1 MNGDKSVEE
10 IKKTAVGAAKEAVQ
24 EVKESVEATAEDMEN
39 VPEVHLETPEA
50 DVEVTFIDDRDKEA
64 EGLIHWA
71 AARAGVI
78 VAAPLLGTVSLIAN
92 EVYMISKIGSV
103 YGVDV
108 PQKAVLSFIGSLGA
122 TVVGTTVATL
132 LPIPFI
138 QIPIGISVTYGLGK
152 AAVRWIKDGMPDD
165 TRPYKA
171 VFEEGRAEGNT
182 LVGEIKENPEKDIPL
197 GDEKRDFT
205 KEIKKTVDDVY
216 PEKAHEA
223 VDKLADQLVD
233 TFNLLGEQLVTALK
247 KAGMTDEQIEKA
259 KYTTIGAAEIAK
271 ETAEKTAKNLRAVAR
286 VKSRKLQ
293 EEARQKA
300 SEMKEQAKEQMEEL
314 QKKKEEMR
322 RQSEIRAEQAKLKSE
337 KLKAQARI
345 QMQEA
350 KVQADKLKEQVRT
363 QAEIAQD
370 KANELKEKVNARAD
384 DYRRNVSAAA
394 NRAKADI
401 LGYVDD
407 FRTKTEEIA
416 SRFTFYIYSQ
426 GSRRYACWARGRRG
440 LVPWTEI
447 LPGLLQCHFGQ
458 GLHGVDGGS
467 SSAAFPLPRVEGG
480 GGSIPSACGEGDDRR
495 RLLSGE

>member
-10 IKKTAVGAAKEAVQ
+10 IKKAAVGAAKEAAQ

-205 KEIKKTVDDVY
+205 KEIKETVDGVY

-259 KYTTIGAAEIAK
+259 KNI
-271 ETAEKTAKNLRAVAR
+271 
-286 VKSRKLQ
+286 
-293 EEARQKA
+293 
-300 SEMKEQAKEQMEEL
+300 
-314 QKKKEEMR
+314 
-322 RQSEIRAEQAKLKSE
+322 
-337 KLKAQARI
+337 
-345 QMQEA
+345 
-350 KVQADKLKEQVRT
+350 
-363 QAEIAQD
+363 
-370 KANELKEKVNARAD
+370 
-384 DYRRNVSAAA
+384 
-394 NRAKADI
+394 
-401 LGYVDD
+401 
-407 FRTKTEEIA
+407 
-416 SRFTFYIYSQ
+416 
-426 GSRRYACWARGRRG
+426 
-440 LVPWTEI
+440 
-447 LPGLLQCHFGQ
+447 
-458 GLHGVDGGS
+458 
-467 SSAAFPLPRVEGG
+467 
-480 GGSIPSACGEGDDRR
+480 
-495 RLLSGE
+495 

>member
-300 SEMKEQAKEQMEEL
+300 SEMKEQMEEL

-401 LGYVDD
+401 LGYVYD
-407 FRTKTEEIA
+407 FRTRTEERAAQIRA
-416 SRFTFYIYSQ
+416 KDRNAKGGAIEGSEFSQ
-426 GSRRYACWARGRRG
+426 ETVGK
-440 LVPWTEI
+440 
-447 LPGLLQCHFGQ
+447 
-458 GLHGVDGGS
+458 S
-467 SSAAFPLPRVEGG
+467 SEKTKK
-480 GGSIPSACGEGDDRR
+480 
-495 RLLSGE
+495 

>member
-10 IKKTAVGAAKEAVQ
+10 IKKAAVGAAKEAAQ

-182 LVGEIKENPEKDIPL
+182 LVGEIKE
-197 GDEKRDFT
+197 
-205 KEIKKTVDDVY
+205 TVDDVY

-337 KLKAQARI
+337 KLKAQVRI

-407 FRTKTEEIA
+407 FRTKTEERAAQIRA
-416 SRFTFYIYSQ
+416 KDRNAKGGAIEGSEFSQ
-426 GSRRYACWARGRRG
+426 ETVGK
-440 LVPWTEI
+440 
-447 LPGLLQCHFGQ
+447 
-458 GLHGVDGGS
+458 S
-467 SSAAFPLPRVEGG
+467 SEKTKK
-480 GGSIPSACGEGDDRR
+480 
-495 RLLSGE
+495 

>member
-1 MNGDKSVEE
+1 MEKL
-10 IKKTAVGAAKEAVQ
+10 KKILKRI
-24 EVKESVEATAEDMEN
+24 
-39 VPEVHLETPEA
+39 
-50 DVEVTFIDDRDKEA
+50 F
-64 EGLIHWA
+64 
-71 AARAGVI
+71 
-78 VAAPLLGTVSLIAN
+78 PLA
-92 EVYMISKIGSV
+92 M
-103 YGVDV
+103 
-108 PQKAVLSFIGSLGA
+108 
-122 TVVGTTVATL
+122 
-132 LPIPFI
+132 
-138 QIPIGISVTYGLGK
+138 
-152 AAVRWIKDGMPDD
+152 
-165 TRPYKA
+165 
-171 VFEEGRAEGNT
+171 
-182 LVGEIKENPEKDIPL
+182 
-197 GDEKRDFT
+197 KR
-205 KEIKKTVDDVY
+205 EIKKTVDDVY

-407 FRTKTEEIA
+407 FRTRTEERAAQIRA
-416 SRFTFYIYSQ
+416 KDRNAKGGAIEGSEFSQ
-426 GSRRYACWARGRRG
+426 ETVGK
-440 LVPWTEI
+440 
-447 LPGLLQCHFGQ
+447 
-458 GLHGVDGGS
+458 S
-467 SSAAFPLPRVEGG
+467 SE
-480 GGSIPSACGEGDDRR
+480 ETKK
-495 RLLSGE
+495 

>member
-205 KEIKKTVDDVY
+205 KEIKETVDDVY
-216 PEKAHEA
+216 
-223 VDKLADQLVD
+223 

-370 KANELKEKVNARAD
+370 KAKELKEKVNARAD

-407 FRTKTEEIA
+407 FCTKTEERAAQIRA
-416 SRFTFYIYSQ
+416 KDRNAKGGAIEDSEFSQ
-426 GSRRYACWARGRRG
+426 ETVGK
-440 LVPWTEI
+440 
-447 LPGLLQCHFGQ
+447 
-458 GLHGVDGGS
+458 S
-467 SSAAFPLPRVEGG
+467 SEKTKK
-480 GGSIPSACGEGDDRR
+480 
-495 RLLSGE
+495 

>member
-10 IKKTAVGAAKEAVQ
+10 IKKAAVGAAREAAQ

-197 GDEKRDFT
+197 GDEKR
-205 KEIKKTVDDVY
+205 EIKKTVDDVY

-407 FRTKTEEIA
+407 FRTRTEERAAQIRA
-416 SRFTFYIYSQ
+416 KDRNAKGGAIEGSEFSQ
-426 GSRRYACWARGRRG
+426 ETVGK
-440 LVPWTEI
+440 
-447 LPGLLQCHFGQ
+447 
-458 GLHGVDGGS
+458 S
-467 SSAAFPLPRVEGG
+467 SE
-480 GGSIPSACGEGDDRR
+480 ETKK
-495 RLLSGE
+495 

>member
-10 IKKTAVGAAKEAVQ
+10 IKKTAVGAEKEAVQ

-39 VPEVHLETPEA
+39 VPEVHFETPEA

-314 QKKKEEMR
+314 R

-407 FRTKTEEIA
+407 FRTKTEERAAQIRA
-416 SRFTFYIYSQ
+416 KDRNAKGGAIEGSEFSQ
-426 GSRRYACWARGRRG
+426 ETVGK
-440 LVPWTEI
+440 
-447 LPGLLQCHFGQ
+447 
-458 GLHGVDGGS
+458 S
-467 SSAAFPLPRVEGG
+467 SEKTKK
-480 GGSIPSACGEGDDRR
+480 
-495 RLLSGE
+495 

>member
-10 IKKTAVGAAKEAVQ
+10 IKKTAVGAEKEAVQ

-50 DVEVTFIDDRDKEA
+50 DVEVTFSDKEA

-205 KEIKKTVDDVY
+205 KEIKETVDDVY

-337 KLKAQARI
+337 KLKAQVRI

-407 FRTKTEEIA
+407 FRTKTEERAAQIRA
-416 SRFTFYIYSQ
+416 KDRNAKGGAIEGSEFSQ
-426 GSRRYACWARGRRG
+426 ETVGK
-440 LVPWTEI
+440 
-447 LPGLLQCHFGQ
+447 
-458 GLHGVDGGS
+458 S
-467 SSAAFPLPRVEGG
+467 SEKTKK
-480 GGSIPSACGEGDDRR
+480 
-495 RLLSGE
+495 

>member
-10 IKKTAVGAAKEAVQ
+10 IKKTAVGAEKEAVQ

-78 VAAPLLGTVSLIAN
+78 VAPLLGTVSLIAN

-205 KEIKKTVDDVY
+205 KEIKETVDDVY

-337 KLKAQARI
+337 KLKAQVRI

-407 FRTKTEEIA
+407 FRTKTEERAAQIRA
-416 SRFTFYIYSQ
+416 KDRNAKGGAIEGSEFSQ
-426 GSRRYACWARGRRG
+426 ETVGK
-440 LVPWTEI
+440 
-447 LPGLLQCHFGQ
+447 
-458 GLHGVDGGS
+458 S
-467 SSAAFPLPRVEGG
+467 SEKTKK
-480 GGSIPSACGEGDDRR
+480 
-495 RLLSGE
+495 

>member
-10 IKKTAVGAAKEAVQ
+10 IKKTAVGVAKEAVQ

-223 VDKLADQLVD
+223 VDKLAD

-407 FRTKTEEIA
+407 FRTRTEERAAQIRA
-416 SRFTFYIYSQ
+416 KDRNAKGGAIEGSEFSQ
-426 GSRRYACWARGRRG
+426 ETVGKS
-440 LVPWTEI
+440 PEETKK
-447 LPGLLQCHFGQ
+447 
-458 GLHGVDGGS
+458 
-467 SSAAFPLPRVEGG
+467 
-480 GGSIPSACGEGDDRR
+480 
-495 RLLSGE
+495 

>member
-39 VPEVHLETPEA
+39 VL
-50 DVEVTFIDDRDKEA
+50 
-64 EGLIHWA
+64 
-71 AARAGVI
+71 

-103 YGVDV
+103 YGVDI

-205 KEIKKTVDDVY
+205 KEIKETVDDVY

-322 RQSEIRAEQAKLKSE
+322 RHSEIRAEQAKLKSE

-370 KANELKEKVNARAD
+370 KARELKEKVNARAD

-407 FRTKTEEIA
+407 FRTKTEERAAQIRA
-416 SRFTFYIYSQ
+416 KDRNAKGGAIE
-426 GSRRYACWARGRRG
+426 GSEFFQETVGK
-440 LVPWTEI
+440 
-447 LPGLLQCHFGQ
+447 
-458 GLHGVDGGS
+458 S
-467 SSAAFPLPRVEGG
+467 SEKTKK
-480 GGSIPSACGEGDDRR
+480 
-495 RLLSGE
+495 

>member
-1 MNGDKSVEE
+1 MNGDKSMEE

-165 TRPYKA
+165 TRPYKT

-370 KANELKEKVNARAD
+370 KAKELKEKVNARAD

-407 FRTKTEEIA
+407 FRTKTEERAAQIRA
-416 SRFTFYIYSQ
+416 KDRNAKGGAIEGSEFSQ
-426 GSRRYACWARGRRG
+426 ETVGK
-440 LVPWTEI
+440 
-447 LPGLLQCHFGQ
+447 
-458 GLHGVDGGS
+458 S
-467 SSAAFPLPRVEGG
+467 SEKTKK
-480 GGSIPSACGEGDDRR
+480 
-495 RLLSGE
+495 